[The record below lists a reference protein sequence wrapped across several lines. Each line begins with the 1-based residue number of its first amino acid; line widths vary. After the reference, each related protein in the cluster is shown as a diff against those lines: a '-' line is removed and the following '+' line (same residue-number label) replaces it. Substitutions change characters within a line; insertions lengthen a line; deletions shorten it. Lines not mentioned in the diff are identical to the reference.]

1 MPPASKLPPAR
12 AAFRPGIV
20 AQREAAGG
28 LPRVD
33 AQDDDED
40 LRHIASDA
48 ARMKVR
54 NVRLMRERM
63 QDRKA
68 FYKES
73 IARLKS
79 QQRDILAAEGLSENG
94 EDMKVDED
102 K

>member
-1 MPPASKLPPAR
+1 
-12 AAFRPGIV
+12 
-20 AQREAAGG
+20 
-28 LPRVD
+28 
-33 AQDDDED
+33 
-40 LRHIASDA
+40 
-48 ARMKVR
+48 MKVR